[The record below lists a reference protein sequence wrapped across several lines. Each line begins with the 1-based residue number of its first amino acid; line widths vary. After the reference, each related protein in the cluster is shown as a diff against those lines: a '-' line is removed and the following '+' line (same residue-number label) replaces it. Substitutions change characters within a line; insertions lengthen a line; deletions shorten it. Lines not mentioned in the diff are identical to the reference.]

1 MSSNKLPTDENV
13 SELLKI
19 SRVHNTDKCMTK
31 WLRAVDR
38 YRDESKYE
46 KLFENIS

>member
-1 MSSNKLPTDENV
+1 MSSNKLPTDEDV

-31 WLRAVDR
+31 WLRAVN
-38 YRDESKYE
+38 ESKHE